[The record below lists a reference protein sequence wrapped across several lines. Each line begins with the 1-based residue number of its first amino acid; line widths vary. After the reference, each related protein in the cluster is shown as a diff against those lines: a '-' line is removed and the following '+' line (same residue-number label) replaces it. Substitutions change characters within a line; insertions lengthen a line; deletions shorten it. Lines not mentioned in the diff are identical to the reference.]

1 MEEWIPYEETAP
13 EPTGMKGKRKRTEE
27 DEYSDDDENPLAPH
41 LPDEILSDAAQRK
54 ADMVQQVKK
63 LKLMHPD
70 IDLGY
75 LREMDQELKQK
86 NLRELNEEYENLK
99 LAIGLEKPGENSV
112 GVVGA
117 IGMAIGR
124 LVGQRD
130 LHQKLVK
137 NPEILSAFESMCPPV
152 LQYFSAPVKLAY
164 LVGQDIY
171 EEAEKKTLSPPS

>member
-1 MEEWIPYEETAP
+1 MGDWIPYEETEP
-13 EPTGMKGKRKRTEE
+13 EQTNAGGKRKRVEE
-27 DEYSDDDENPLAPH
+27 DEYSDEENPLAPH
-41 LPDEILSDAAQRK
+41 LPEEVLSDAAQRK

-117 IGMAIGR
+117 IGMAVGR
-124 LVGQRD
+124 LLGQHD

-137 NPEILSAFESMCPPV
+137 NPEVLTAFEAMCPPV

-164 LVGQDIY
+164 LVGQSIY
-171 EEAEKKTLSPPS
+171 EEVEKKPSISPS